1 MRHERDSERL
11 LERSWKALEGG
22 KQETSLRLAWRA
34 AVVAVRDRDAQS
46 LERVVDVATTL
57 RDGATGRLEKDADGL
72 LTYSTICLQDVRSG
86 VRHVSAVA
94 RLLKFPGS
102 ESAGRPASGSFKTC
116 PDCAESVMTA
126 ARVCRYCGFRF
137 EG

>member
-11 LERSWKALEGG
+11 LERSRKALQDG
-22 KQETSLRLAWRA
+22 KRETSLRLAWRA
-34 AVVAVRDRDAQS
+34 AVAAVRDRDAEG
-46 LERVVDVATTL
+46 LERVVGVATML

-72 LTYSTICLQDVRSG
+72 LTYSRICLQDVRSG
-86 VRHVSAVA
+86 VRHLNPVA

-102 ESAGRPASGSFKTC
+102 ESADRPASGSLKTC
-116 PDCAESVMTA
+116 PDCAESVMSA

-137 EG
+137 DT